1 MLKCLQQVLRVLSP
15 ANCVQCHSPKQMP
28 ATKRKVAIPQL
39 HVLLPVKNFSLS
51 LVSIHLQIYCLPHG
65 ATMCLLK
72 IPNFAPLMSFG
83 STQAVRSSQVMPW
96 HLGED
101 LFRNSWHLLGDIA
114 TVMVE
119 RMGDLWI
126 YCMENYGP
134 LKRHKRYQEI
144 TCNHKDWIWLGAWI
158 AAATMSFSVSIVQED
173 WCSGWRLKDKVFEH
187 ALRPATL
194 GRTTKAF
201 WRTTPLWP
209 KQRKR
214 WAQRQ
219 NVTCQMHQVRLPC

>member
-1 MLKCLQQVLRVLSP
+1 MESPRHVFCLEYVKQLNFVGYFCEWCDGILVMLKCLQQVLRVLSP

-119 RMGDLWI
+119 RMGDL
-126 YCMENYGP
+126 
-134 LKRHKRYQEI
+134 
-144 TCNHKDWIWLGAWI
+144 
-158 AAATMSFSVSIVQED
+158 
-173 WCSGWRLKDKVFEH
+173 
-187 ALRPATL
+187 
-194 GRTTKAF
+194 
-201 WRTTPLWP
+201 
-209 KQRKR
+209 
-214 WAQRQ
+214 
-219 NVTCQMHQVRLPC
+219 